1 MPTPNAIGTQGTSRP
16 GASSASNH
24 CDSRSRSRP
33 VVWRTPSG
41 SDKPAG
47 RRVPPNAGAQA
58 LAPPCAAPYGLFPWA
73 KAPCA
78 SPTPALQPVL
88 SYRNL
93 RLWQQRKAGMW
104 ISYDALRTRGISG
117 FNGGAV
123 GLVRTN
129 ENWPPRIS
137 KPTHSR
143 AISLLPWRRCP
154 AIQRCD

>member
-88 SYRNL
+88 SYRNQWL
-93 RLWQQRKAGMW
+93 CQQRKGWDVDFMRRRCVA
-104 ISYDALRTRGISG
+104 DARH
-117 FNGGAV
+117 F
-123 GLVRTN
+123 
-129 ENWPPRIS
+129 RIQ
-137 KPTHSR
+137 
-143 AISLLPWRRCP
+143 WRRRRSRP
-154 AIQRCD
+154 YERKLATLHFKTDAIPCYFPTSLA